1 MTKDEALERKAENA
15 RELGLDYEPWEKFCN
30 SNCVWT
36 NHHLDCK
43 LAQQEHGWTQERL
56 AGMARLKAQQDKQ
69 FEPQRT
75 WVGLTDDDRVLI
87 KHDANYNQFM
97 TAGEYAERVQLLT
110 EARLKDKNT

>member
-1 MTKDEALERKAENA
+1 MTKEEALERKAENA
-15 RELGLDYEPWEKFCN
+15 RELGLDYEPLEAKDEPVGRL
-30 SNCVWT
+30 STHIGVGKLIQMT
-36 NHHLDCK
+36 DAARELLDGTYD
-43 LAQQEHGWTQERL
+43 LYTTP
-56 AGMARLKAQQDKQ
+56 
-69 FEPQRT
+69 PQRT